1 MFGLLEW
8 FVTISALA
16 GLFWAYINYKKLTE
30 VDLGVEGSDEDLKV
44 PLNSKNP
51 GAVEIGAIIREGASE
66 FIIS

>member
-16 GLFWAYINYKKLTE
+16 GLFWAYTNYKKLTE
-30 VDLGVEGSDEDLKV
+30 VDLGAEGSDEELRV
-44 PLNSKNP
+44 PLNSKHP

-66 FIIS
+66 FILA